1 MNDVVY
7 ASRDGAIVTVVLN
20 RPERMN
26 ALNRP
31 TWEKLGDQL
40 AALAED
46 ESVRCVVLRGA
57 GDRAFAAGADIQEF
71 ENERAT
77 AAQARAYDKWA
88 TRVTEGLLNFPHPT
102 IAMILGACV
111 GGGLEVAA
119 MCDLRICGQSSRFG
133 VPINRLGNTIAY
145 PELKTLLAL
154 VGRAVTLE
162 ILLEGRVFG
171 ADEAYA
177 KGLVSR
183 VVADDKVVEATY
195 EAAARIAAGAPL
207 VNRWHKQFIRKLESG
222 APLGEADMV
231 ENYKCYDSADFREG
245 VAAFIAKRQPEFKG
259 R

>member
-1 MNDVVY
+1 MTDVVFTE
-7 ASRDGAIVTVVLN
+7 RDGDIATIVLN

-31 TWEKLGDQL
+31 AWEKLGDQL
-40 AALAED
+40 EALSKD
-46 ESVRCVVLRGA
+46 DGVRCVVLRGA
-57 GDRAFAAGADIQEF
+57 GNRAFAAGADIQEF

-102 IAMILGACV
+102 IALIMGACV

-119 MCDLRICGQSSRFG
+119 VCDMRICGQSSRFG

-145 PELKTLLAL
+145 PELKALLAL
-154 VGRAVTLE
+154 VGRATTLE

-171 ADEAYA
+171 ADEAHA

-183 VVADDKVVEATY
+183 VVADDKVEAEAY
-195 EAAARIAAGAPL
+195 EAARRISSGAPL

-222 APLGEADMV
+222 APIAETDVV
-231 ENYKCYDSADFREG
+231 ENYKCYDSEDFREG
-245 VAAFIAKRQPEFKG
+245 VAAFLAKRKPRFTG

>member
-1 MNDVVY
+1 MTDVVY
-7 ASRDGAIVTVVLN
+7 TERDGDIATIVLN

-31 TWEKLGDQL
+31 AWERLGDQL
-40 AALAED
+40 EALAKD
-46 ESVRCVVLRGA
+46 DRVRCVVLRGA
-57 GDRAFAAGADIQEF
+57 GTRAFAAGADIQEF
-71 ENERAT
+71 QNERAT
-77 AAQARAYDKWA
+77 AAQARAYDQWA
-88 TRVTEGLLNFPHPT
+88 TRVTEGLANFPHPT
-102 IAMILGACV
+102 IALIMGACV

-119 MCDLRICGQSSRFG
+119 VCDMRICGHSSRFG

-145 PELKTLLAL
+145 PELKGLLAL
-154 VGRAVTLE
+154 VGRATTLE

-183 VVADDKVVEATY
+183 VVDDDKVEEEAY
-195 EAAARIAAGAPL
+195 AVARRIAAGAPL

-222 APLGEADMV
+222 APITEADV
-231 ENYKCYDSADFREG
+231 IENYRCYDSEDFREG
-245 VAAFIAKRQPEFKG
+245 VAAFVAKRKPEFKG